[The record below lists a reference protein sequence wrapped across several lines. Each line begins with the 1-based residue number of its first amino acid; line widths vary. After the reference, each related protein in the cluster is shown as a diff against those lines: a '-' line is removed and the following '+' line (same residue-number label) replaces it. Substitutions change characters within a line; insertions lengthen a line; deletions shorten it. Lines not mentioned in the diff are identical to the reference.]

1 MIDLHSHPLPAVDD
15 GPPATGAS
23 LAMLRSAVAAGIHT
37 MVATPH
43 VSARYA
49 DTTGE
54 RVRAGVQAL
63 QLEAD
68 AAGIGVRLIAG
79 AELEL
84 LHREMLAPEAL
95 PGLRLGDG
103 PFTLVELPFSADAQ
117 FAEMLLGK
125 HRDVQPA
132 VLAHP
137 ERCRAFHD
145 DDELLGRLVEQGMLA
160 QVTAGSIA
168 GSYGSTVQR
177 CAWRMLEQGL
187 VHVVASDAH
196 DAVRRPPLLRE
207 PLEEAGLGELVAHL
221 CEAAPAAILAGERPS
236 PAPPVAVPRS
246 VRRRRRSIG
255 LRRK

>member
-1 MIDLHSHPLPAVDD
+1 
-15 GPPATGAS
+15 
-23 LAMLRSAVAAGIHT
+23 

-43 VSARYA
+43 VSATYA
-49 DTTGE
+49 GTTGE
-54 RVRAGVQAL
+54 RVRAAVSAL
-63 QLEAD
+63 QAEAD
-68 AAGIGVRLIAG
+68 AAGVDVRIIAG
-79 AELEL
+79 AELAL
-84 LHREMLAPEAL
+84 MHREMLASVAL

-103 PFTLVELPFSADAQ
+103 SFTLVELPFSADAR
-117 FAEMLLGK
+117 FTEMLLGM
-125 HRDVQPA
+125 HHDVQPA

-221 CEAAPAAILAGERPS
+221 CEAAPAAILAGERPA

>member
-1 MIDLHSHPLPAVDD
+1 MI
-15 GPPATGAS
+15 
-23 LAMLRSAVAAGIHT
+23 
-37 MVATPH
+37 VATPH
-43 VSARYA
+43 VSTSYPA
-49 DTTGE
+49 T
-54 RVRAGVQAL
+54 RAEGIAAALQTL

-68 AAGIGVRLIAG
+68 AAGIDVRLVSG
-79 AELEL
+79 AEIALVHCET
-84 LHREMLAPEAL
+84 L
-95 PGLRLGDG
+95 PGNDLAELCLGAS
-103 PFTLVELPFSADAQ
+103 PYKLVELPFTATPQ
-117 FAEMLLGK
+117 FTELLLAL
-125 HRDVQPA
+125 HNVHPA

-221 CEAAPAAILAGERPS
+221 CEAAPAAILAGERPA